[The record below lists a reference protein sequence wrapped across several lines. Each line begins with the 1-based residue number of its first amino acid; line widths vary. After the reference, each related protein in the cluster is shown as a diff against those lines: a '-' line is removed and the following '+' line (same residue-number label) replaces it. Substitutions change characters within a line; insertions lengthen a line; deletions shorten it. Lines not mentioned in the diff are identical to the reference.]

1 MFKGKHIL
9 PFLSSRNYI
18 HSTQLLELCGQI
30 LSEHDFQPEL
40 LSATFF
46 RPLTKNIEW
55 TLTEAEDTPVG
66 EALFCLKF
74 KEHKAFLTF
83 RNGNETVTE
92 RLFHNEAILITKAV
106 YAPEHIRL
114 VLDAGQLPF
123 AASVALGKA
132 LAIRITGQ
140 SEKWLVAQYEMS
152 YPYFS
157 PPQEY
162 PLEVRLRNR
171 VGGAMIRVDIRLNG
185 ELRGFIVYRR
195 IARPLDDI

>member
-9 PFLSSRNYI
+9 PFLASRNYI

-30 LSEHDFQPEL
+30 LSEHNFKPEL

-55 TLTEAEDTPVG
+55 TLTEDEDSPVG

-83 RNGNETVTE
+83 RNGSETVTE
-92 RLFHNEAILITKAV
+92 RLFHDEAPLMAKAI
-106 YAPEHIRL
+106 YGPKHIRL
-114 VLDAGQLPF
+114 VLDADQPPF
-123 AASVALGKA
+123 AASVTLGKA

-140 SEKWLVAQYEMS
+140 SGKWLVAQYEMS
-152 YPYFS
+152 HPFFPS
-157 PPQEY
+157 PRGV

-171 VGGAMIRVDIRLNG
+171 VGGAMIRVDIRLNE

-195 IARPLDDI
+195 IAQPLDDI